1 MAGHGPVLSSKQL
14 GRLGGG
20 LPAVLGRVLLCCRQP
35 ALKVSQLALEVLLL
49 ALKVLYERLKVWG
62 RVFVGVQTLTL
73 LLQPLTH
80 DVTPWQTPQHTNW
93 TLTNFVPP
101 AEPRE
106 HEAHV
111 QMFGPEEE

>member
-35 ALKVSQLALEVLLL
+35 ALKVLQL
-49 ALKVLYERLKVWG
+49 ALKVLYGRLKVWG

-80 DVTPWQTPQHTNW
+80 DAHALANA
-93 TLTNFVPP
+93 P
-101 AEPRE
+101 A
-106 HEAHV
+106 HKLDV
-111 QMFGPEEE
+111 D